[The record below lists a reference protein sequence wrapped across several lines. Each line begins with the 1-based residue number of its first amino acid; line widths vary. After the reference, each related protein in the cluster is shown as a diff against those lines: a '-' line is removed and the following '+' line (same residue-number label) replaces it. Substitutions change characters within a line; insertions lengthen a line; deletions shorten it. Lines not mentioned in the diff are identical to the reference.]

1 MPTTVLKD
9 NLQRLLRSVMIMHAF
24 SGPCVAASPHAGAL
38 ALRGR
43 GTSHGSRLVRT
54 GAAVS
59 ATVYSAVCAIPMRPW
74 ALASWLFQG
83 PGDHVSMNRRALL
96 VCLALGAWSQA
107 GAQALGRESPE
118 VQKLIEALRPVPAT
132 RGIEQPHAAASA
144 DLTIEFE
151 PGSVR
156 LTEQG
161 RRSLDTLGTALGSDD
176 LEPYQFRIEVH
187 VESGATA
194 SRDQL
199 LSKRQANAIKDYLVK
214 QYQLSPRR
222 LATDGR
228 GSAQPIKRTNP
239 AAPVNRRVVVVNMSS
254 VQ

>member
-1 MPTTVLKD
+1 MPNTVLKD
-9 NLQRLLRSVMIMHAF
+9 NLQRLVRQLTV
-24 SGPCVAASPHAGAL
+24 PHALTGLACAPVNAATRACVRRSAEYLVHSRTAL
-38 ALRGR
+38 SATFCSALRA
-43 GTSHGSRLVRT
+43 TTNPSAWMLASRL
-54 GAAVS
+54 
-59 ATVYSAVCAIPMRPW
+59 
-74 ALASWLFQG
+74 FQL
-83 PGDHVSMNRRALL
+83 PGHHVSMNRRALL

-107 GAQALGRESPE
+107 GAQGVGRESPE
-118 VQKLIEALRPVPAT
+118 VQTLIEALRPLPAT
-132 RGIEQPHAAASA
+132 RGIERTPAAASA
-144 DLTIEFE
+144 ALTIEFE
-151 PGSVR
+151 SGSVR

-161 RRSLDTLGTALGSDD
+161 RRSLDTLGSALGSED
-176 LEPYQFRIEVH
+176 LEPYEFRIEVY

-239 AAPVNRRVVVVNMSS
+239 ASPVNRRVVVVNTSTI
-254 VQ
+254 Q

>member
-1 MPTTVLKD
+1 MPNTLLRVE
-9 NLQRLLRSVMIMHAF
+9 LQRFAHLACALPAIGISR
-24 SGPCVAASPHAGAL
+24 AL
-38 ALRGR
+38 AIRAFARAGR
-43 GTSHGSRLVRT
+43 QVN
-54 GAAVS
+54 
-59 ATVYSAVCAIPMRPW
+59 
-74 ALASWLFQG
+74 
-83 PGDHVSMNRRALL
+83 MNRRMLL
-96 VCLALGAWSQA
+96 VCLALGVWSQA
-107 GAQALGRESPE
+107 SAQVAARDNPE
-118 VQKLIEALRPVPAT
+118 VQSLIDALRPLPAT
-132 RGIEQPHAAASA
+132 RGVEQHNVLASA
-144 DLTIEFE
+144 ALNIDFE

-161 RRSLDTLGTALGSDD
+161 RRSLDTLGAALGSED

-228 GSAQPIKRTNP
+228 GSSQPIKHASP
-239 AAPVNRRVVVVNMSS
+239 SSPVNRRVVVINTSPA
-254 VQ
+254 Q